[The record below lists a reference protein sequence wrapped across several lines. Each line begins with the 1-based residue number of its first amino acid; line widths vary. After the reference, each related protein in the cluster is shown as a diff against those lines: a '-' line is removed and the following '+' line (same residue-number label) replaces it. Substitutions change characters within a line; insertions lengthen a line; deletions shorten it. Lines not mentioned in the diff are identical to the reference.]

1 MLFNK
6 TRQPKTSKIASI
18 LNYIE
23 TNMVKKQTLFN
34 KTRQETNVL

>member
-6 TRQPKTSKIASI
+6 TILKCTTTDKTACI

-23 TNMVKKQTLFN
+23 TNKVKKMN
-34 KTRQETNVL
+34 AI